1 MVVRR
6 SARNDPL
13 ALDEE
18 DILVTFG
25 LVGRV
30 TLDARWWH
38 FKSMRRGVDLD
49 LLDLLIYIQ
58 FLIYF
63 GWSCGRGETRSRRSS
78 ANTTSSELGLV
89 QPSSVPVPD
98 LT

>member
-6 SARNDPL
+6 SARDDPL

-30 TLDARWWH
+30 TSGARWWH
-38 FKSMRRGVDLD
+38 FKSMRRRVDLD
-49 LLDLLIYIQ
+49 LLDLHTVLD
-58 FLIYF
+58 LL
-63 GWSCGRGETRSRRSS
+63 WLELWTGETRSS
-78 ANTTSSELGLV
+78 ANATSPLLANWA
-89 QPSSVPVPD
+89 
-98 LT
+98 